1 MEEFVFGLAG
11 LAPKKRIAKV
21 IDIVIFLMKGAN
33 GPELTELIA
42 LEGIKDEQYVFR
54 DLSNRLY

>member
-1 MEEFVFGLAG
+1 MEEFFFGLAG

-21 IDIVIFLMKGAN
+21 IDIVVFLMKGTN

-54 DLSNRLY
+54 DLSNP